1 MELASFFNRFSSE
14 VSSGSLGA
22 VANSGVSAALVVGF
36 LDLGFAV
43 LAAESFTDL
52 GVEAPFA
59 LGVVFNLMVVF
70 GFLTES
76 VFGESLFRQ

>member
-1 MELASFFNRFSSE
+1 
-14 VSSGSLGA
+14 
-22 VANSGVSAALVVGF
+22 